1 MSSLRKLAGPR
12 KSFLAA
18 LAAASSF
25 AIVACSTTPPVEKT
39 AGAAKKTGAVTP
51 TPPVGALV
59 TDAGFT
65 VTEAVTIDADTRA
78 LYDSA
83 VRQLEQKQYEQG
95 IASLLR
101 VTQAAPVA
109 TAPYIDL
116 GIAYGRIGDLDKA
129 EASFKRAL
137 ELNPRHP
144 IAYNE
149 LGMVYRKKGQFSE
162 ARSSYE
168 KAIALVP
175 DFHFARLNLAIL
187 CDLYLADVPCALDN
201 YQAYQRVM
209 PDDKQAAMWI
219 ADLRTRTGR

>member
-1 MSSLRKLAGPR
+1 VLVLNKPAGLNKCLAV
-12 KSFLAA
+12 LAA
-18 LAAASSF
+18 LGSLAL
-25 AIVACSTTPPVEKT
+25 VACSAATPV
-39 AGAAKKTGAVTP
+39 AKKAQVARTVEVAGPQVSETGFTLTDNVQI
-51 TPPVGALV
+51 
-59 TDAGFT
+59 DAG
-65 VTEAVTIDADTRA
+65 TRA
-78 LYDSA
+78 QYDNA

-101 VTQAAPVA
+101 VTQSVPTA

-116 GIAYGRIGDLDKA
+116 GIAYGRTGDFDKA

-144 IAYNE
+144 IAHNE
-149 LGMVYRKKGQFSE
+149 LGMLYRKKGQFAE
-162 ARSSYE
+162 ARASYE

-187 CDLYLADVPCALDN
+187 CDLYLADAACALVN
-201 YQAYQRVM
+201 YEAYQRAM

-219 ADLRTRTGR
+219 ADLRTRVASH